1 MAKRGARWRDS
12 VCAGALIGVTAIAL
26 SACGSA
32 SSATPLSH
40 AAILQADASTRVVH
54 LELAANETPSFSGF
68 NFDGYGGGA
77 MRISVPLG
85 WTVDVL
91 CKNDSTTMAH
101 SCAIVDDAALTPF
114 GGTVAFPGASTPD
127 PVNGL
132 GLGLSA
138 SFQFVATRVGTY
150 RIVCLVIGHESDGMW
165 DWLDVTTGG
174 VPSVHT

>member
-1 MAKRGARWRDS
+1 LVGA
-12 VCAGALIGVTAIAL
+12 CAAALA
-26 SACGSA
+26 ACGSA
-32 SSATPLSH
+32 SSAAPLPH
-40 AAILQADASTRVVH
+40 QAILQADATTRVVN
-54 LELAANETPSFSGF
+54 LELAANETASFSGF

-77 MRISVPLG
+77 MRVTVPLG
-85 WTVDVL
+85 WTVDVT

-114 GGTVAFPGASTPD
+114 GGTIAFPGASTPD

-132 GLGLSA
+132 GLGVSA
-138 SFQFVATRVGTY
+138 NFHFVANRVGTY

-165 DWLDVTTGG
+165 DWLDVTPGG